1 MVCSSGKY
9 LFWLIACQR
18 IKIESSQWCSALFG
32 AKCIYLIFARVWRFS
47 HLIQNTERVL
57 STNDSTSILL
67 REKKST
73 YVFYIYVSSFVRLL
87 LEEYKYSLHE
97 ELFYFVEYLINKNSV
112 FRSTFDINTFWME
125 NLQTHLNQQKWKR
138 SWFMTNNNF

>member
-32 AKCIYLIFARVWRFS
+32 AKCIYLDSRACVEILSS
-47 HLIQNTERVL
+47 HPKYREGI

-67 REKKST
+67 REKKNT
-73 YVFYIYVSSFVRLL
+73 YVFYIYVSSVVRLL
-87 LEEYKYSLHE
+87 LEDYKFSLHE
-97 ELFYFVEYLINKNSV
+97 ELFYFLEFLINKKSV
-112 FRSTFDINTFWME
+112 SRNLFDIDKFWME